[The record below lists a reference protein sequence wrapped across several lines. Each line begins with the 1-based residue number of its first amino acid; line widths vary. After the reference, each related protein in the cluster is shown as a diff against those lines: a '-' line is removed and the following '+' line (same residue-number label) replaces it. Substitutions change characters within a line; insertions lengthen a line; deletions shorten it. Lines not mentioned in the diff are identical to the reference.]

1 MRRLSAAIVVALLAV
16 GLFAPA
22 SFAATSTKT
31 RAVPKVVFIV
41 GPAGAATNGYRSQA
55 RAAAAIARKYTP
67 AVIELYSPNATWPAV
82 RDALQGASLVVYM
95 GHGNGWPS
103 KYRDALYPPTQ
114 NGFGLNPQAGTG
126 DYTHQYFG
134 EASVGEQVKLAKN
147 AIVLLNH
154 LCYASGN
161 TEPGLPEGNLAQAKQ
176 RVDNYAAGFIQA
188 GASAVIA
195 EAWSS
200 PSYFVKTILSSN
212 RSIQSAWS
220 NAPSANRHRLAFKSD
235 RSPGYVAQMDTETAT
250 SGFTRSVVMKT
261 GLASRHVLAGAAG
274 SPRDA
279 SSTTTGAGLEALI
292 PLEPT
297 LIGTKLVLSTPD
309 IKRLP
314 SAGTK
319 GHVDVGFKIK
329 DRKALPT
336 GVQASVRWDPI
347 DVAVAPADPANEVEG
362 AGGGARQRSRGP
374 RHRTPSPRPSPPRH
388 LRRRRRQSRRS
399 QRRRRPPSPSRSP
412 SRSPRRL
419 QRPRARK
426 RRRLRP
432 RQPRRAE
439 PAASPEASP
448 DASPEASPSASADP
462 SCPPNARCAAPIP
475 DGPSVALPVDGGP
488 TDVEPGVLGAPQV
501 EEPDVTPR
509 LEIPAEELDLVVPER
524 VGDVVAP
531 AAVKF
536 GKKAMSVPVTMPAVP
551 GKYRLTITLHD
562 ADGVV
567 YDAATQALIPSLIV
581 RVTGDFDGAILAT
594 PTAELVAGSDAE
606 LDVRAINLGLTAWGH
621 DAIATA
627 SNLIGGGAKA
637 RGADVVGRWIPLSA
651 GAALPADPDAQ
662 VVRTELPIGLQPGVK
677 VDTVLDLVAPT
688 APGQYLLML
697 DIVTPER
704 GSLVAAGADPT
715 LIRVTVLPAD

>member
-1 MRRLSAAIVVALLAV
+1 VRRLSAAIVVALLAV

-22 SFAATSTKT
+22 SFAATATKSK
-31 RAVPKVVFIV
+31 AVPKVVFIV
-41 GPAGAATNGYRSQA
+41 GPAGGATNGYRSQA

-67 AVIELYSPNATWPAV
+67 DVTELYSPNATWPAV
-82 RDALQGASLVVYM
+82 REALQGASLVVYM

-103 KYRDALYPPTQ
+103 KYREALYPPTQ
-114 NGFGLNPQAGTG
+114 NGFGLNPKAGTG

-134 EASVGEQVKLAKN
+134 EASVGGQVTLAKN
-147 AIVLLNH
+147 AVVLLNH

-220 NAPSANRHRLAFKSD
+220 NAPSANRHRLAFKSE
-235 RSPGYVAQMDTETAT
+235 RSKGYVAQMDTETAT

-261 GLASRHVLAGAAG
+261 GLASRDVLAGAAG
-274 SPRDA
+274 SA
-279 SSTTTGAGLEALI
+279 SSAAGTGIEAFI

-297 LIGTKLVLSTPD
+297 LIGTKLKLGTPD

-319 GHVDVGFKIK
+319 GHVDVAFKIK

-347 DVAVAPADPANEVEG
+347 DVAVAPADPANEVDG
-362 AGGGARQRSRGP
+362 AASQGAPAAPAPAAGTESQ
-374 RHRTPSPRPSPPRH
+374 PPVATTE
-388 LRRRRRQSRRS
+388 
-399 QRRRRPPSPSRSP
+399 PAAAP
-412 SRSPRRL
+412 
-419 QRPRARK
+419 A
-426 RRRLRP
+426 
-432 RQPRRAE
+432 AE
-439 PAASPEASP
+439 ASAEPAPAKAPKSKTKTEPEPEAKPKAGADTTSAAAAAEPAASASAPAEEAAPAASPEASP
-448 DASPEASPSASADP
+448 AASPEASPSGSAEP
-462 SCPPNARCAAPIP
+462 QP

-488 TDVEPGVLGAPQV
+488 ADDEAGVLGAPQV
-501 EEPDVTPR
+501 DEPDVTPR
-509 LEIPAEELDLVVPER
+509 LGIPAEELDLVVPER

-594 PTAELVAGSDAE
+594 PTAELVAGTDAE
-606 LDVRAINLGLTAWGH
+606 LDVRAINLGLTGWGH
-621 DAIATA
+621 EAITTA
-627 SNLIGGGAKA
+627 SNLIGGGAAKA
-637 RGADVVGRWIPLSA
+637 QGADVVGRWIPLSF
-651 GAALPADPDAQ
+651 GAALPTDPEAQ
-662 VVRTELPIGLQPGVK
+662 VVRTELPVGLQPGVK

-715 LIRVTVLPAD
+715 LIRVTVLPAN